1 MKIIGA
7 RLLPL
12 FFCLTYIQVF
22 AQQQDAAV
30 VFKFSWNNGRPTNYT
45 ITIHRNGNAEYLS
58 EDRSLSPLQDRNQP
72 VESNAEQ
79 TTQSQDAAGQNTFTK
94 QFRASDS
101 VREKIFVLA
110 EQARF
115 FDGNFDFTKH
125 VIAQTGSKTLSYVDA
140 SRRTSTTYNY
150 SEDPAI
156 QELTALFQGIS
167 QTIEGGRKLEFDRRF
182 DKLSLDADLR
192 ALEDLSKDG
201 HLYEVQAITP
211 QLQKIANDRSVLHIA
226 QERAQRILRRAGQP
240 TAPTPAE

>member
-1 MKIIGA
+1 MKTCTPILPF
-7 RLLPL
+7 LL
-12 FFCLTYIQVF
+12 CLISIQVF

-30 VFKFSWNNGRPTNYT
+30 AFKFSWKSGHPSDYR

-58 EDRSLSPLQDRNQP
+58 DDRALSPLQDRNQP

-79 TTQSQDAAGQNTFTK
+79 TTQSQDAAGRDA
-94 QFRASDS
+94 FRKEFQASES
-101 VREKIFVLA
+101 VRQKLFALA

-125 VIAQTGSKTLSYVDA
+125 VIADTGRKTLTYQDG
-140 SRRTSTTYNY
+140 SRHTSTTYNY
-150 SEDPAI
+150 SEDPTI
-156 QELTALFQGIS
+156 QELTGIFQGIS

-182 DKLSLDADLR
+182 DKLSLDADLKG
-192 ALEDLSKDG
+192 LEDLSKDG

-211 QLQKIANDRSVLHIA
+211 MLQRIANDRTVLHIA

-240 TAPTPAE
+240 TAPTSTE